1 MKVKAW
7 LEKKFAKTIETCI
20 EPVKQNV
27 QEVKDNAENK
37 LTLWSGLLKTGVCL
51 AVGWMIMK
59 TGGGHSVK
67 EQKREPGNIVINNYI
82 NTKEDANDR

>member
-1 MKVKAW
+1 MKIRDWVD
-7 LEKKFAKTIETCI
+7 KKLKKTVDACI
-20 EPVKQNV
+20 EPVRQNV
-27 QEVKDNAENK
+27 LDAKDNAENK

-59 TGGGHSVK
+59 TGGGHTIK
-67 EQKREPGNIVINNYI
+67 DQKNEPGTIVINNYI